1 MSVKMAAAHA
11 SFNVRDH
18 GTAQSEKNRVQC
30 NYCCKVMSGFSRLKY
45 HLGGIRGDVTPCE
58 KVPEN
63 VREFFMNFLLETK
76 RGLIKEVGELHH
88 PDRPQKWNVCSDSS
102 GVKRIKREASQ
113 NANCEGGSHEDTESE
128 LEGATQHVSLPSRR
142 IGSPARSDA
151 EMKKVSLSWQAQ
163 KCIGRFFYEMG
174 IDFSVA
180 NSPSFRGMINAML
193 SHSQGEYE
201 IPSCDELKGLILQE
215 EVKEMRECVERIRH
229 SWETTGCSILL
240 DGWIDQNGRNL
251 VSFIVDCPQGPI
263 YLRSS
268 DVTAAISDVNALQ
281 LLLDGVIEEVGVDNV
296 VQIIASLTT
305 GWMGRVGKQFMDRQR
320 TVFWTVS
327 ASHCIELV
335 LEKISML
342 DSVRGILDK
351 AKTITRFIHCHAA
364 VLKLFR
370 DYSGGGELIKRC
382 KVSSAA
388 HYLTLENIVLEEEN
402 LKAMFASSA
411 WNASN
416 GSSRTEGNRV
426 VNLVKDRSF
435 WTEAMRV
442 VKAAIPLV
450 NVVRLI
456 NRADKPQVG
465 YIYETMDQVKET
477 IAKEFNNKK
486 SMYMP
491 IWNIIDE
498 IWDTHLHS
506 PLHAGAYYFNPS
518 LFYSSDVYCD
528 KEVSSGMFYCIRMV
542 QDQLTQ
548 ALIALQLDKYI
559 NAKGDFSEGSSMD
572 ERNKYH
578 PVEWWSHYGSQCP
591 ELQKFAIRILSQN
604 CEGASKYGL
613 KRSLCEK
620 LLINGRNDV
629 EQQELS
635 DLTFVHYNLQLQKSQ
650 GSIVDDDEID
660 PMNDWIL

>member
-1 MSVKMAAAHA
+1 MAAADA

-18 GTAQSEKNRVQC
+18 GTAQSEKSRVQC
-30 NYCCKVMSGFSRLKY
+30 NYCCKLMSGFSRLKH

-63 VREFFMNFLLETK
+63 VREFFRNILLETK
-76 RGLIKEVGELHH
+76 RGGLIKEVGELHH
-88 PDRPQKWNVCSDSS
+88 PDRPQKRNFCSDSN
-102 GVKRIKREASQ
+102 GVKRIKGEASQ
-113 NANCEGGSHEDTESE
+113 NANFESGGHGDTESE

-142 IGSPARSDA
+142 IGSPTGSDA
-151 EMKKVSLSWQAQ
+151 EKKKVSLSWQAQ

-215 EVKEMRECVERIRH
+215 EVKEMRERVERIRH

-268 DVTAAISDVNALQ
+268 DVTAAIGNVNALQ

-305 GWMGRVGKQFMDRQR
+305 GWMGHVGKQFMERQK

-327 ASHCIELV
+327 ASHCIELA

-342 DSVRGILDK
+342 DFVRGILDK
-351 AKTITRFIHCHAA
+351 AKTITRFIHGHAA
-364 VLKLFR
+364 VSKLFR

-382 KVSSAA
+382 KVSSAVP
-388 HYLTLENIVLEEEN
+388 YMTLENIVLEEEN

-416 GSSRTEGNRV
+416 WSSRTEGNRV
-426 VNLVKDRSF
+426 VNLVRDRSF

-450 NVVRLI
+450 NVVQLI
-456 NRADKPQVG
+456 NKADKPQVG

-477 IAKEFNNKK
+477 IAMEFNKKK

-491 IWNIIDE
+491 IWNVIDE

-506 PLHAGAYYFNPS
+506 PLHAGAYYLNPS
-518 LFYSSDVYCD
+518 LFYSSDVYGD
-528 KEVSSGMFYCIRMV
+528 REVSSGMFYCIRMI

-548 ALIALQLDKYI
+548 ALIALQLDKYV
-559 NAKGDFSEGSSMD
+559 NAKGDFSEGSKME

-578 PVEWWSHYGSQCP
+578 PVEWWSHYGNQCP

-604 CEGASKYGL
+604 CEGASKYRL

-620 LLINGRNDV
+620 LLRNGRNDV
-629 EQQELS
+629 EQQELN
-635 DLTFVHYNLQLQKSQ
+635 DLTFVHCNLQLQKSQ
-650 GSIVDDDEID
+650 GVIVDDDEID
-660 PMNDWIL
+660 PMKDWIL